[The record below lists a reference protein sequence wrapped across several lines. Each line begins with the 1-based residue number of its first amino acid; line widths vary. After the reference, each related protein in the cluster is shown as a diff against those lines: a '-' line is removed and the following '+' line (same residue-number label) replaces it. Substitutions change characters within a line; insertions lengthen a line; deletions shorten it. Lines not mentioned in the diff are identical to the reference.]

1 MIRLSAHR
9 CASAQP
15 APRRRVRRKS
25 DSPSEVRSCILSRGS
40 VRAATALVCASLMVC
55 SISAKSQ
62 ANPDSADAGGL
73 PADATE
79 VATFLPRLDAMLA
92 GLDARIKDIR
102 GQAEKMLDHA
112 DVAQDSEEQM
122 RFEEMYGRLAAAA
135 GELEAERDRLR
146 SMRDELAAAVAAK
159 RP

>member
-1 MIRLSAHR
+1 MIRLSVHR
-9 CASAQP
+9 CTSAQP
-15 APRRRVRRKS
+15 APRCEVRRKS
-25 DSPSEVRSCILSRGS
+25 GPRIRSRGS
-40 VRAATALVCASLMVC
+40 VPAATALVCASLMVC
-55 SISAKSQ
+55 SMSVKSE
-62 ANPDSADAGGL
+62 AIATGADAGGP

-79 VATFLPRLDAMLA
+79 IATFLPRLDAMLA
-92 GLDARIKDIR
+92 GLDARIEDIR

-112 DVAQDSEEQM
+112 DVAQDSDEQM

-146 SMRDELAAAVAAK
+146 AMRDELAAAGAAK